1 MTLRKALE
9 ALNELMDAA
18 PSHEHFAQWQRETN
32 AERNDRGAA
41 ILLATNVENAL
52 QGAITQILHIKKGQ
66 RNGIFGLNAP
76 LGSFAN
82 MITMGYAMEVFGDE
96 TKSNLDIIRR
106 VRNAFAHSKLPID
119 FQTDQITRVC
129 DFLTVPALLPP
140 HAVQRG
146 NVVSHTSRRKFQTVC
161 NAIAHNLLMFSM
173 SRKVGVDPG
182 WLKVIL
188 PARTHVVMLPLP
200 LP

>member
-1 MTLRKALE
+1 MTLKKALE
-9 ALNELMDAA
+9 ALNELMDAP

-52 QGAITQILHIKKGQ
+52 QGAITQILDIKKGQ
-66 RNGIFGLNAP
+66 WSNIFGLNAP

-82 MITMGYAMEVFGDE
+82 MVTMAYAMRVFGDE

-119 FQTDQITRVC
+119 FQTVQIARVC
-129 DFLTVPALLPP
+129 DFLTVPTLLPP
-140 HAVQRG
+140 HTVQKEDG
-146 NVVSHTSRRKFQTVC
+146 ASHTGRKKFQTVC
-161 NAIAHNLLMFSM
+161 NAVAHNLLMFSM
-173 SRKVGVDPG
+173 SRAVEVDPG
-182 WLKVIL
+182 WLKVTL
-188 PARTHVVMLPLP
+188 PARTHVLMLPLP